1 MKIFKFKYSFNNDEA
16 MFSIANNFK
25 IENSKFTKDE
35 IIKFLNWIDIKL
47 FSISDEIKMRER
59 KNISI
64 ADLKKYITLVTE
76 DKISKI
82 ADIMRIAGFGNTILL
97 SLKAKEYIQKK
108 YKDKNIEYIE
118 VFYKNIP
125 LYIMNVLESEECFI
139 DDLPKINYEYMLDF
153 SKIKNNDIFRAR
165 EVGNFKY
172 AIGGIYCNENFKK
185 YIEESDL
192 KGYKFIE
199 IKDIN
204 DGIPIV
210 EEKEEYIFKEEP
222 TREFNENFKKY
233 IEESDLKGYKFIEI
247 KDINDGI
254 PIVEEKE
261 EYIFKEEPT
270 REFYSN
276 GNLKYEGTIWKGYRV
291 NKWKYYYE
299 NGTLKMEGNFAG
311 KEADLLEVGEQTGE
325 WRYYYPSGKLKAI
338 GFYKKG
344 KKNGVFKTYNEED
357 GTLFLEQYYTTGL
370 EDDLIR
376 CVFYYKNGNVEK
388 EGTAYERNNWEI
400 TGEWKYYDEQGKLKR
415 IEIFDKNDLLETKDC
430 WKRS

>member
-1 MKIFKFKYSFNNDEA
+1 MKIYRIDFSFDNDEA
-16 MFSIANNFK
+16 MFDIEENFK
-25 IENSKFTKDE
+25 IEDSKFTKDE

-64 ADLKKYITLVTE
+64 ADLKRYITLVTE

-82 ADIMRIAGFGNTILL
+82 ADIMYITGFGETILL

-125 LYIMNVLESEECFI
+125 LYIMNVMENEVCYIKDSPE
-139 DDLPKINYEYMLDF
+139 INYEYTLDF
-153 SKIKNNDIFRAR
+153 TKIKNNDIFRAR
-165 EVGNFKY
+165 EVGNIKR
-172 AIGGIYCNENFKK
+172 AILGIYCNENFKK

-222 TREFNENFKKY
+222 TREF
-233 IEESDLKGYKFIEI
+233 
-247 KDINDGI
+247 
-254 PIVEEKE
+254 
-261 EYIFKEEPT
+261 
-270 REFYSN
+270 YSN
-276 GNLKYEGTIWKGYRV
+276 GTLKYEGTIWKGYRV

-344 KKNGVFKTYNEED
+344 KKNGVFKTYNEKD

-415 IEIFDKNDLLETKDC
+415 IEIFDKNDLLETKEFD
-430 WKRS
+430 

>member
-1 MKIFKFKYSFNNDEA
+1 MKIYRIGFSFDNDEA
-16 MFSIANNFK
+16 MFSINNNFK
-25 IENSKFTKDE
+25 IENSKFTKEE
-35 IIKFLNWIDIKL
+35 IIKFLNWIDIKF
-47 FSISDEIKMRER
+47 FSISHEIKMRER

-64 ADLKKYITLVTE
+64 ADLEKYITLVTE

-82 ADIMRIAGFGNTILL
+82 ADIIRISGFGDTILL

-125 LYIMNVLESEECFI
+125 LYIMNVLESEECYI
-139 DDLPKINYEYMLDF
+139 DNFPLINYEYMLDF

-165 EVGNFKY
+165 EVENFKY
-172 AIGGIYCNENFKK
+172 AIGGIYC
-185 YIEESDL
+185 
-192 KGYKFIE
+192 
-199 IKDIN
+199 
-204 DGIPIV
+204 
-210 EEKEEYIFKEEP
+210 
-222 TREFNENFKKY
+222 NENFKKY

-344 KKNGVFKTYNEED
+344 KKNGVFKTYNEKD

-415 IEIFDKNDLLETKDC
+415 IEIFDKNDLLETKEFD
-430 WKRS
+430 

>member
-1 MKIFKFKYSFNNDEA
+1 MKIYRLDFSFDNDEA
-16 MFSIANNFK
+16 MFDMEENFK
-25 IENSKFTKDE
+25 IEDSKFTKDE

-64 ADLKKYITLVTE
+64 TDLKRYITLVTE

-82 ADIMRIAGFGNTILL
+82 ADIMYITGFGETILL

-125 LYIMNVLESEECFI
+125 LYIMNVMENEVCYIKDSPE
-139 DDLPKINYEYMLDF
+139 INYEYTLDF
-153 SKIKNNDIFRAR
+153 TKIKNNDIFRAR
-165 EVGNFKY
+165 EVGNIKR
-172 AIGGIYCNENFKK
+172 AILGIYCNENFKK

-210 EEKEEYIFKEEP
+210 EEKE
-222 TREFNENFKKY
+222 KY
-233 IEESDLKGYKFIEI
+233 
-247 KDINDGI
+247 
-254 PIVEEKE
+254 V
-261 EYIFKEEPT
+261 FKEEPT

-276 GNLKYEGTIWKGYRV
+276 GNIKYEGTIWKGYRV

-415 IEIFDKNDLLETKDC
+415 IEIFDKNDLPETKEYD
-430 WKRS
+430 

>member
-1 MKIFKFKYSFNNDEA
+1 MKIYRIDFSFDNDEA
-16 MFSIANNFK
+16 MFDIEENFK
-25 IENSKFTKDE
+25 IEDSKFTKDE

-64 ADLKKYITLVTE
+64 ADLKRYITLVTE

-82 ADIMRIAGFGNTILL
+82 ADIMYITGFGETILL

-125 LYIMNVLESEECFI
+125 LYIMNVMENEVCYIKDSPE
-139 DDLPKINYEYMLDF
+139 INYEYTLDF
-153 SKIKNNDIFRAR
+153 TKIKNNDIFRAR
-165 EVGNFKY
+165 EVGNIKR
-172 AIGGIYCNENFKK
+172 AILGIYCNENFKK

-222 TREFNENFKKY
+222 TREF
-233 IEESDLKGYKFIEI
+233 
-247 KDINDGI
+247 
-254 PIVEEKE
+254 
-261 EYIFKEEPT
+261 
-270 REFYSN
+270 YSN
-276 GNLKYEGTIWKGYRV
+276 GTLKYEGTIWKGYRV

-415 IEIFDKNDLLETKDC
+415 IEIFDKNDLIERKEFD
-430 WKRS
+430 

>member
-1 MKIFKFKYSFNNDEA
+1 MKIYKFKYSFNNDEA
-16 MFSIANNFK
+16 VFNVNSELK
-25 IENSKFTKDE
+25 IENSYFSKEEIKKYLYFT
-35 IIKFLNWIDIKL
+35 DIKN
-47 FSISDEIKMRER
+47 FSLMNEIDMRR
-59 KNISI
+59 KENIPL
-64 ADLKKYITLVTE
+64 ADLKKYITLVTK
-76 DKISKI
+76 DKINKI
-82 ADIMRIAGFGNTILL
+82 ADIMRISGFGDTILL

-165 EVGNFKY
+165 EVENFKY
-172 AIGGIYCNENFKK
+172 AIGGIYC
-185 YIEESDL
+185 
-192 KGYKFIE
+192 
-199 IKDIN
+199 
-204 DGIPIV
+204 
-210 EEKEEYIFKEEP
+210 
-222 TREFNENFKKY
+222 NENFKKY

-344 KKNGVFKTYNEED
+344 KKNGVFKTYNEKD

-415 IEIFDKNDLLETKDC
+415 IEIFDKNDLLETKEFD
-430 WKRS
+430 

>member
-1 MKIFKFKYSFNNDEA
+1 MKIYKIDFSFDNDEA
-16 MFSIANNFK
+16 MFDIEENFK
-25 IENSKFTKDE
+25 IEDSKFTKDE

-82 ADIMRIAGFGNTILL
+82 ADIIRISGFGDTILL

-172 AIGGIYCNENFKK
+172 AIGGIYC
-185 YIEESDL
+185 
-192 KGYKFIE
+192 
-199 IKDIN
+199 
-204 DGIPIV
+204 
-210 EEKEEYIFKEEP
+210 
-222 TREFNENFKKY
+222 NENFKKY

-415 IEIFDKNDLLETKDC
+415 IEIFDKNDLLETKEFN
-430 WKRS
+430 

>member
-64 ADLKKYITLVTE
+64 ADLKKYIALVTE

-82 ADIMRIAGFGNTILL
+82 ADIMRISGFGNTILL

-125 LYIMNVLESEECFI
+125 LYIMNVLENEECFI

-165 EVGNFKY
+165 EVENFKY

-222 TREFNENFKKY
+222 TREF
-233 IEESDLKGYKFIEI
+233 
-247 KDINDGI
+247 
-254 PIVEEKE
+254 
-261 EYIFKEEPT
+261 
-270 REFYSN
+270 YSN
-276 GNLKYEGTIWKGYRV
+276 GNIKYEGTIWKGYRV
-291 NKWKYYYE
+291 NRWKYYYE
-299 NGTLKMEGNFAG
+299 NGTLKMEGNFTG

-415 IEIFDKNDLLETKDC
+415 IEIFDKNDLIETKEFD
-430 WKRS
+430 

>member
-1 MKIFKFKYSFNNDEA
+1 MKIYKFKYSFNNDEA
-16 MFSIANNFK
+16 VFNVNSELK
-25 IENSKFTKDE
+25 IENSYFSKEEIKKYLYFT
-35 IIKFLNWIDIKL
+35 DIKN
-47 FSISDEIKMRER
+47 FSLMNEIDMRR
-59 KNISI
+59 KENIPL
-64 ADLKKYITLVTE
+64 ADLKKYITLVTK
-76 DKISKI
+76 DKINKI
-82 ADIMRIAGFGNTILL
+82 ADIMRISGFGDTILL

-222 TREFNENFKKY
+222 TREF
-233 IEESDLKGYKFIEI
+233 
-247 KDINDGI
+247 
-254 PIVEEKE
+254 
-261 EYIFKEEPT
+261 
-270 REFYSN
+270 YSN

-344 KKNGVFKTYNEED
+344 KKNGVFKTYNEKD

-415 IEIFDKNDLLETKDC
+415 IEIFDKNDLLETKEFD
-430 WKRS
+430 

>member
-1 MKIFKFKYSFNNDEA
+1 MKIYRIDFSFDNDEA
-16 MFSIANNFK
+16 MFDIEENFK
-25 IENSKFTKDE
+25 IEDSKFTKDE

-64 ADLKKYITLVTE
+64 TDLKRYITLVTE

-82 ADIMRIAGFGNTILL
+82 ADIMYITGFGETILL

-125 LYIMNVLESEECFI
+125 LYIMNVMENEVCYIKDSPE
-139 DDLPKINYEYMLDF
+139 INYEYTLDF
-153 SKIKNNDIFRAR
+153 TKIKNNDIFRAR
-165 EVGNFKY
+165 EVGNIKR
-172 AIGGIYCNENFKK
+172 AILGIYCNENFKK

-210 EEKEEYIFKEEP
+210 EEKE
-222 TREFNENFKKY
+222 KY
-233 IEESDLKGYKFIEI
+233 
-247 KDINDGI
+247 
-254 PIVEEKE
+254 V
-261 EYIFKEEPT
+261 FKEEPT

-276 GNLKYEGTIWKGYRV
+276 GNIKYEGTIWKGYRV

-415 IEIFDKNDLLETKDC
+415 IEIFDKNDLLETKEFD
-430 WKRS
+430 

>member
-1 MKIFKFKYSFNNDEA
+1 MKIYRIGFSFDNDEA
-16 MFSIANNFK
+16 MFSINNNFK
-25 IENSKFTKDE
+25 IENSKFTKEE
-35 IIKFLNWIDIKL
+35 IIKFLNWIDIKF
-47 FSISDEIKMRER
+47 FSISHEIKMRER

-64 ADLKKYITLVTE
+64 ADLEKYITLVTE

-82 ADIMRIAGFGNTILL
+82 ADIIRISGFGDTILL

-125 LYIMNVLESEECFI
+125 LYIMNVLESEECYI
-139 DDLPKINYEYMLDF
+139 DNFPLINYEYMLDF

-165 EVGNFKY
+165 EVENFKY
-172 AIGGIYCNENFKK
+172 AIGGIYC
-185 YIEESDL
+185 
-192 KGYKFIE
+192 
-199 IKDIN
+199 
-204 DGIPIV
+204 
-210 EEKEEYIFKEEP
+210 
-222 TREFNENFKKY
+222 NENFKKY

-344 KKNGVFKTYNEED
+344 KKNGVFKTYNEKD

-415 IEIFDKNDLLETKDC
+415 IEIFDKNDLPETKEYD
-430 WKRS
+430 

>member
-165 EVGNFKY
+165 EVENFKY
-172 AIGGIYCNENFKK
+172 AIGGIYC
-185 YIEESDL
+185 
-192 KGYKFIE
+192 
-199 IKDIN
+199 
-204 DGIPIV
+204 
-210 EEKEEYIFKEEP
+210 
-222 TREFNENFKKY
+222 NENFKKY

-344 KKNGVFKTYNEED
+344 KKNGVFKTYNEKD

-415 IEIFDKNDLLETKDC
+415 IEIFDKNDLLETKEFD
-430 WKRS
+430 

>member
-16 MFSIANNFK
+16 MFSIDNNFK

-35 IIKFLNWIDIKL
+35 IIKFLNWIDIKS

-64 ADLKKYITLVTE
+64 ADLKKYIALVTE

-82 ADIMRIAGFGNTILL
+82 ADIMRIAGFGDTILL

-210 EEKEEYIFKEEP
+210 EEK
-222 TREFNENFKKY
+222 
-233 IEESDLKGYKFIEI
+233 G
-247 KDINDGI
+247 
-254 PIVEEKE
+254 

-276 GNLKYEGTIWKGYRV
+276 GTLKYEGTIWKGYRV

-325 WRYYYPSGKLKAI
+325 
-338 GFYKKG
+338 
-344 KKNGVFKTYNEED
+344 
-357 GTLFLEQYYTTGL
+357 
-370 EDDLIR
+370 
-376 CVFYYKNGNVEK
+376 
-388 EGTAYERNNWEI
+388 
-400 TGEWKYYDEQGKLKR
+400 
-415 IEIFDKNDLLETKDC
+415 
-430 WKRS
+430 

>member
-1 MKIFKFKYSFNNDEA
+1 MKIYKFKYSFNNDEA

-222 TREFNENFKKY
+222 TREF
-233 IEESDLKGYKFIEI
+233 
-247 KDINDGI
+247 
-254 PIVEEKE
+254 
-261 EYIFKEEPT
+261 
-270 REFYSN
+270 YSN

-344 KKNGVFKTYNEED
+344 KKNGVFKTYNEKD

-415 IEIFDKNDLLETKDC
+415 IEIFDKNDLIETKEFD
-430 WKRS
+430 

>member
-16 MFSIANNFK
+16 IFSIANNFK

-222 TREFNENFKKY
+222 TREF
-233 IEESDLKGYKFIEI
+233 
-247 KDINDGI
+247 
-254 PIVEEKE
+254 
-261 EYIFKEEPT
+261 
-270 REFYSN
+270 YSN

-415 IEIFDKNDLLETKDC
+415 IEIFDKNDLLEIKEFD
-430 WKRS
+430 

>member
-222 TREFNENFKKY
+222 TREF
-233 IEESDLKGYKFIEI
+233 
-247 KDINDGI
+247 
-254 PIVEEKE
+254 
-261 EYIFKEEPT
+261 
-270 REFYSN
+270 YSN

-344 KKNGVFKTYNEED
+344 KKNGVFKTYNEKD

-415 IEIFDKNDLLETKDC
+415 IEIFDKNDLLETKEFD
-430 WKRS
+430 

>member
-1 MKIFKFKYSFNNDEA
+1 MKIYKFKYSFNNDEA
-16 MFSIANNFK
+16 VFNVNSELK
-25 IENSKFTKDE
+25 IENSYFSKEEIKKYLYFT
-35 IIKFLNWIDIKL
+35 DIKN
-47 FSISDEIKMRER
+47 FSLMNEIDMRR
-59 KNISI
+59 KENIPL
-64 ADLKKYITLVTE
+64 ADLKKYITLVTK
-76 DKISKI
+76 DKINKI
-82 ADIMRIAGFGNTILL
+82 ADIMRISGFGDTILL

-222 TREFNENFKKY
+222 TREF
-233 IEESDLKGYKFIEI
+233 
-247 KDINDGI
+247 
-254 PIVEEKE
+254 
-261 EYIFKEEPT
+261 
-270 REFYSN
+270 YSN

-344 KKNGVFKTYNEED
+344 KKNGMFKTYNEED

-415 IEIFDKNDLLETKDC
+415 IEIFDKNDLIETKEFD
-430 WKRS
+430 

>member
-1 MKIFKFKYSFNNDEA
+1 MKIFKISMDLDKYEF
-16 MFSIANNFK
+16 MFTINSNFK
-25 IENSKFTKDE
+25 IENSFFTKEELENSIRFFDIKNFCILDE
-35 IIKFLNWIDIKL
+35 IHV
-47 FSISDEIKMRER
+47 RE
-59 KNISI
+59 KNNLPLS
-64 ADLKKYITLVTE
+64 DLKEYISLITE
-76 DKISKI
+76 CKITKLP
-82 ADIMRIAGFGNTILL
+82 DIIYIAGFGNTILL
-97 SLKAKEYIQKK
+97 SSKAKEYIQKK

-125 LYIMNVLESEECFI
+125 LYIMNVLESEECYI
-139 DDLPKINYEYMLDF
+139 DNFPLINYEYMLDF

-210 EEKEEYIFKEEP
+210 EEKEEY
-222 TREFNENFKKY
+222 
-233 IEESDLKGYKFIEI
+233 
-247 KDINDGI
+247 
-254 PIVEEKE
+254 V
-261 EYIFKEEPT
+261 FKEEPT

-415 IEIFDKNDLLETKDC
+415 IEIFDKNDLLETKEFN
-430 WKRS
+430 

>member
-222 TREFNENFKKY
+222 TREF
-233 IEESDLKGYKFIEI
+233 
-247 KDINDGI
+247 
-254 PIVEEKE
+254 
-261 EYIFKEEPT
+261 
-270 REFYSN
+270 YSN

-344 KKNGVFKTYNEED
+344 KKNGVFKTYNEKD

-415 IEIFDKNDLLETKDC
+415 IEIFDKNDLLETKEFN
-430 WKRS
+430 

>member
-64 ADLKKYITLVTE
+64 ADLKKYIALVTE

-82 ADIMRIAGFGNTILL
+82 ADIMRISGFGNTILL

-125 LYIMNVLESEECFI
+125 LYIMNVLENEECFI

-165 EVGNFKY
+165 EVENFKY

-222 TREFNENFKKY
+222 TREF
-233 IEESDLKGYKFIEI
+233 
-247 KDINDGI
+247 
-254 PIVEEKE
+254 
-261 EYIFKEEPT
+261 
-270 REFYSN
+270 YSN
-276 GNLKYEGTIWKGYRV
+276 GNIKYEGTIWKGYRV
-291 NKWKYYYE
+291 NRWKYYYE

-415 IEIFDKNDLLETKDC
+415 IEIFDKNDLLETKEFD
-430 WKRS
+430 

>member
-222 TREFNENFKKY
+222 TREF
-233 IEESDLKGYKFIEI
+233 
-247 KDINDGI
+247 
-254 PIVEEKE
+254 
-261 EYIFKEEPT
+261 
-270 REFYSN
+270 YSN
-276 GNLKYEGTIWKGYRV
+276 GNIKYEGTIWKGYRV

-344 KKNGVFKTYNEED
+344 KKNGVFKTYNEKD

-415 IEIFDKNDLLETKDC
+415 IEIFDKNDLLETKEFN
-430 WKRS
+430 

>member
-222 TREFNENFKKY
+222 TREF
-233 IEESDLKGYKFIEI
+233 
-247 KDINDGI
+247 
-254 PIVEEKE
+254 
-261 EYIFKEEPT
+261 
-270 REFYSN
+270 YSN

-344 KKNGVFKTYNEED
+344 KKNGVFKTYNEKD

-415 IEIFDKNDLLETKDC
+415 IEIFDKNDLIERKEFD
-430 WKRS
+430 

>member
-1 MKIFKFKYSFNNDEA
+1 MKIYRIDFSFDNDEA
-16 MFSIANNFK
+16 MFDIEENFK
-25 IENSKFTKDE
+25 IEDSKFTKDE

-222 TREFNENFKKY
+222 TREF
-233 IEESDLKGYKFIEI
+233 
-247 KDINDGI
+247 
-254 PIVEEKE
+254 
-261 EYIFKEEPT
+261 
-270 REFYSN
+270 YSN

-344 KKNGVFKTYNEED
+344 KKNGVFKTYNEKD

-415 IEIFDKNDLLETKDC
+415 IEIFDKNDLLETKEFD
-430 WKRS
+430 

>member
-64 ADLKKYITLVTE
+64 ADLKKYITLVTK
-76 DKISKI
+76 DKINKI
-82 ADIMRIAGFGNTILL
+82 ADIMRISGFGDTILL

-125 LYIMNVLESEECFI
+125 LYIMNVLENEECFI

-165 EVGNFKY
+165 EVENFKY
-172 AIGGIYCNENFKK
+172 TIGGIYC
-185 YIEESDL
+185 
-192 KGYKFIE
+192 
-199 IKDIN
+199 
-204 DGIPIV
+204 
-210 EEKEEYIFKEEP
+210 
-222 TREFNENFKKY
+222 NENFKKY

-415 IEIFDKNDLLETKDC
+415 IEIFDKNDLIETKEFD
-430 WKRS
+430 

>member
-1 MKIFKFKYSFNNDEA
+1 MKIYRIGFSFDNDEA
-16 MFSIANNFK
+16 MFSINNNFK
-25 IENSKFTKDE
+25 IENSKFTKEE
-35 IIKFLNWIDIKL
+35 IIKFLNWIDIKF
-47 FSISDEIKMRER
+47 FSISHEIKMRER

-64 ADLKKYITLVTE
+64 ADLEKYITLVTE

-82 ADIMRIAGFGNTILL
+82 ADIIRISGFGDTILL

-125 LYIMNVLESEECFI
+125 LYIMNVMENEVCYIKDSPE
-139 DDLPKINYEYMLDF
+139 INYEYTLDF
-153 SKIKNNDIFRAR
+153 TKIKNNDIFRAR
-165 EVGNFKY
+165 EVGNIKR
-172 AIGGIYCNENFKK
+172 AILGIYCNENFKK

-210 EEKEEYIFKEEP
+210 EEKE
-222 TREFNENFKKY
+222 KY
-233 IEESDLKGYKFIEI
+233 
-247 KDINDGI
+247 
-254 PIVEEKE
+254 V
-261 EYIFKEEPT
+261 FKEEPT

-276 GNLKYEGTIWKGYRV
+276 GNIKYEGTIWKGYRV

-415 IEIFDKNDLLETKDC
+415 IEIFDKNDLPETKEYD
-430 WKRS
+430 

>member
-1 MKIFKFKYSFNNDEA
+1 MKIYRIGFSFDNDEA
-16 MFSIANNFK
+16 MFSINNNFK
-25 IENSKFTKDE
+25 IENSKFTKEE
-35 IIKFLNWIDIKL
+35 IIKFLNWIDIKF
-47 FSISDEIKMRER
+47 FSISHEIKMRER

-64 ADLKKYITLVTE
+64 ADLEKYITLVTE

-82 ADIMRIAGFGNTILL
+82 ADIIRISGFGDTILL

-125 LYIMNVLESEECFI
+125 LYIMNVLESEECYI
-139 DDLPKINYEYMLDF
+139 DNFPLINYEYMLDF

-165 EVGNFKY
+165 EVENFKY
-172 AIGGIYCNENFKK
+172 AIGGIYC
-185 YIEESDL
+185 
-192 KGYKFIE
+192 
-199 IKDIN
+199 
-204 DGIPIV
+204 
-210 EEKEEYIFKEEP
+210 
-222 TREFNENFKKY
+222 NENFKKY

-311 KEADLLEVGEQTGE
+311 KETDLLEVGEQTGE

-415 IEIFDKNDLLETKDC
+415 IEIFDKNDLIETKEFD
-430 WKRS
+430 

>member
-64 ADLKKYITLVTE
+64 ADLEKYITLVTE

-222 TREFNENFKKY
+222 TREF
-233 IEESDLKGYKFIEI
+233 
-247 KDINDGI
+247 
-254 PIVEEKE
+254 
-261 EYIFKEEPT
+261 
-270 REFYSN
+270 YSN

-325 WRYYYPSGKLKAI
+325 WRYYYLSGKLKAI

-415 IEIFDKNDLLETKDC
+415 IEIFDKNDLLETKEFD
-430 WKRS
+430 

>member
-222 TREFNENFKKY
+222 TREF
-233 IEESDLKGYKFIEI
+233 
-247 KDINDGI
+247 
-254 PIVEEKE
+254 
-261 EYIFKEEPT
+261 
-270 REFYSN
+270 YSN

-415 IEIFDKNDLLETKDC
+415 IEIFDKNDLLETKEFN
-430 WKRS
+430 

>member
-1 MKIFKFKYSFNNDEA
+1 
-16 MFSIANNFK
+16 
-25 IENSKFTKDE
+25 
-35 IIKFLNWIDIKL
+35 
-47 FSISDEIKMRER
+47 
-59 KNISI
+59 
-64 ADLKKYITLVTE
+64 
-76 DKISKI
+76 
-82 ADIMRIAGFGNTILL
+82 
-97 SLKAKEYIQKK
+97 
-108 YKDKNIEYIE
+108 
-118 VFYKNIP
+118 
-125 LYIMNVLESEECFI
+125 MNVMENEVCYIKDSPE
-139 DDLPKINYEYMLDF
+139 INYEYTLDF
-153 SKIKNNDIFRAR
+153 TKIKNNDIFRAR
-165 EVGNFKY
+165 EVGNIKR
-172 AIGGIYCNENFKK
+172 AILGIYC
-185 YIEESDL
+185 
-192 KGYKFIE
+192 
-199 IKDIN
+199 
-204 DGIPIV
+204 
-210 EEKEEYIFKEEP
+210 
-222 TREFNENFKKY
+222 NENFKKY

-338 GFYKKG
+338 GSYKKG

-415 IEIFDKNDLLETKDC
+415 IEIFDKNDLIERKEFD
-430 WKRS
+430 

>member
-125 LYIMNVLESEECFI
+125 LYIMNVLESEECYI
-139 DDLPKINYEYMLDF
+139 DNFPLINYEYMLDF

-172 AIGGIYCNENFKK
+172 AIGGIYC
-185 YIEESDL
+185 
-192 KGYKFIE
+192 
-199 IKDIN
+199 
-204 DGIPIV
+204 
-210 EEKEEYIFKEEP
+210 
-222 TREFNENFKKY
+222 NENFKKY

-415 IEIFDKNDLLETKDC
+415 IEIFDKNDLLETKEFN
-430 WKRS
+430 

>member
-1 MKIFKFKYSFNNDEA
+1 MKIYKFKYSFNNDEA
-16 MFSIANNFK
+16 VFNVNSELK
-25 IENSKFTKDE
+25 IENSYFSKEEIKKYLYFT
-35 IIKFLNWIDIKL
+35 DIKN
-47 FSISDEIKMRER
+47 FSLMNEIDMRR
-59 KNISI
+59 KENIPL
-64 ADLKKYITLVTE
+64 ADLKKYITLVTK
-76 DKISKI
+76 DKINKI
-82 ADIMRIAGFGNTILL
+82 ADIMRISGFGDTILL

-139 DDLPKINYEYMLDF
+139 DDLSKINYEYMLDF

-172 AIGGIYCNENFKK
+172 AIGGIYC
-185 YIEESDL
+185 
-192 KGYKFIE
+192 
-199 IKDIN
+199 
-204 DGIPIV
+204 
-210 EEKEEYIFKEEP
+210 
-222 TREFNENFKKY
+222 NENFKKY

-415 IEIFDKNDLLETKDC
+415 IEIFDKNDLIETKEFD
-430 WKRS
+430 

>member
-1 MKIFKFKYSFNNDEA
+1 MKIFKISMDLDKYEF
-16 MFSIANNFK
+16 MFTITNTFK
-25 IENSKFTKDE
+25 IENSHFSKEEIKKYLYFT
-35 IIKFLNWIDIKL
+35 DIKN
-47 FSISDEIKMRER
+47 FSLMNEIDMRR
-59 KNISI
+59 KENIPL
-64 ADLKKYITLVTE
+64 ADLKKYITLATE
-76 DKISKI
+76 YKINKFP
-82 ADIMRIAGFGNTILL
+82 DIIYISGFGDTILL

-222 TREFNENFKKY
+222 TREF
-233 IEESDLKGYKFIEI
+233 
-247 KDINDGI
+247 
-254 PIVEEKE
+254 
-261 EYIFKEEPT
+261 
-270 REFYSN
+270 YSN
-276 GNLKYEGTIWKGYRV
+276 GNIKYEGTIWKGYRV
-291 NKWKYYYE
+291 NRWKYYYE

-415 IEIFDKNDLLETKDC
+415 IEIFDKNDLIETKEFD
-430 WKRS
+430 

>member
-1 MKIFKFKYSFNNDEA
+1 MKIYKFKYSFNNDEA
-16 MFSIANNFK
+16 VFNVNSELK
-25 IENSKFTKDE
+25 IENSYFSKEEIKKYLYFT
-35 IIKFLNWIDIKL
+35 DIKN
-47 FSISDEIKMRER
+47 FSLMNEIDMRR
-59 KNISI
+59 KENIPL
-64 ADLKKYITLVTE
+64 ADLKKYITLVTK
-76 DKISKI
+76 DKINKI
-82 ADIMRIAGFGNTILL
+82 ADIMRISGFGDTILL

-210 EEKEEYIFKEEP
+210 EEKEEY
-222 TREFNENFKKY
+222 
-233 IEESDLKGYKFIEI
+233 
-247 KDINDGI
+247 
-254 PIVEEKE
+254 V
-261 EYIFKEEPT
+261 FKEEPT

-415 IEIFDKNDLLETKDC
+415 IEIFDKNDLIETKEFD
-430 WKRS
+430 

>member
-1 MKIFKFKYSFNNDEA
+1 MKIYRIGFSFDNDEA
-16 MFSIANNFK
+16 MFSINNNFK
-25 IENSKFTKDE
+25 IENSKFTKEE
-35 IIKFLNWIDIKL
+35 IIKFLNWIDIKF
-47 FSISDEIKMRER
+47 FSISHEIKMRER

-64 ADLKKYITLVTE
+64 ADLEKYITLVTE

-82 ADIMRIAGFGNTILL
+82 ADIIRISGFGDTILL

-222 TREFNENFKKY
+222 TREF
-233 IEESDLKGYKFIEI
+233 
-247 KDINDGI
+247 
-254 PIVEEKE
+254 
-261 EYIFKEEPT
+261 
-270 REFYSN
+270 YSN

-344 KKNGVFKTYNEED
+344 KKNGVFKTYNEKD

-415 IEIFDKNDLLETKDC
+415 IEIFDKNDLLETKEFD
-430 WKRS
+430 